1 VLGHQRR
8 VATIAAIVG
17 AMALCAGWATG
28 HGLTPGQLGADTS
41 CTTPGDFVAAQTATS
56 GGVSYTVPPGRWAI
70 TSWSAAGGAKTGSEA
85 LVVFRP
91 THTPDEYDVV
101 GSTSAHKLSNS
112 KNTFGAAIK
121 VKGGDLIGFWAEA
134 GSICALR
141 TSDPGDTA
149 SIFFPS
155 GVPTR
160 GTTMTLYPGYAVGYR
175 LNMKVTLTPR
185 AVAP

>member
-1 VLGHQRR
+1 M
-8 VATIAAIVG
+8 TIAAIVG
-17 AMALCAGWATG
+17 TVALCGGWATG
-28 HGLTPGQLGADTS
+28 HGLTLGRIGADTS

-70 TSWSAAGGAKTGSEA
+70 TSWSAAGGPKTGGEA

-91 THTPDEYDVV
+91 TGTPDAYEVV
-101 GSTSAHKLSNS
+101 GSTSPHELSNS

-141 TSDPGDTA
+141 TSDPGDNA

-155 GVPTR
+155 GVPTP

-185 AVAP
+185 AAAP